1 MQNRKIGGDFMEFL
15 KNNAKWIGLAGCIL
29 MIIGCFLPFA
39 TVKILGYSETI
50 NLGGTGALGIILIV
64 TAIISGLVM
73 ITKKPKLSLITTII
87 YGLFVILNI
96 VNASDYNSAV
106 SYGIGLY
113 VVLLGTIIAIVMP
126 FFIKKQDK

>member
-1 MQNRKIGGDFMEFL
+1 MEFL

-64 TAIISGLVM
+64 NAIISGLVM